1 MTHALYD
8 AAFMRNLINSIDR
21 PATKPL
27 LENAE
32 LLEDQLLLE
41 TEQQVHEILIPALN
55 LVFESYRGNVFEAD
69 SNGYTDEE
77 ILALSKKFPNI
88 KDLIAFHKS
97 IDPSKV
103 SSNVQDS
110 AMATAK
116 QAVNN
121 VMKKTRSRK
130 PIVKDPTTWVQ
141 NKEDRL
147 LQALDKADPKGKYS
161 KLGNIIRDLPA
172 VVKKYPKTANTIVG
186 LMGVAIPILSS
197 GYWWAAPATAILTKT
212 VMDVLNGS
220 SLKSAIGKNFAYGA
234 LGAAMG
240 FAGKNFDSLA
250 NTVDS
255 WLNGQSTPT
264 LSGDVD
270 PGSEMPRNPDL
281 SMRMDPELGG
291 DVEAGSEMPR
301 NPDLSMRMDPE
312 LGGDVEAGSEMPRNP
327 DLSNADSDAGS
338 GTGRRSFPGE
348 VGYDEPDRT
357 GTGIPSGE
365 AGDYA
370 ADRTGTGIPSGEAG
384 DYAADRT
391 GTGIPSGEA
400 GDYAQT
406 AALQPREY
414 TVKPGDT
421 LSTLAQKKDI
431 SVRELMAANPQIT
444 NPDQLRAGETINIPS
459 ETGSKTYDQGVGTAS
474 DTAKKMA
481 SGQYRNR

>member
-270 PGSEMPRNPDL
+270 
-281 SMRMDPELGG
+281 
-291 DVEAGSEMPR
+291 AGSEMPR

-348 VGYDEPDRT
+348 VGYDEPVPVVEPDSRPVRERPVDPYDPEIGT
-357 GTGIPSGE
+357 GTGTQDDDDASQIDRQTSGE

-370 ADRTGTGIPSGEAG
+370 PTVPIP
-384 DYAADRT
+384 
-391 GTGIPSGEA
+391 
-400 GDYAQT
+400 AQ
-406 AALQPREY
+406 EY
-414 TVKPGDT
+414 TVQKGDK
-421 LSTLAQKKDI
+421 LSTLAQKNNI

>member
-348 VGYDEPDRT
+348 VGYDEPVPVVEPDSRPVRERPVDPYDPEIGT
-357 GTGIPSGE
+357 GTGTQDDDDASQIDRQTSGE

-370 ADRTGTGIPSGEAG
+370 PTVPIP
-384 DYAADRT
+384 
-391 GTGIPSGEA
+391 
-400 GDYAQT
+400 AQ
-406 AALQPREY
+406 EY
-414 TVKPGDT
+414 TVQRGDN
-421 LSTLAQKKDI
+421 LSTLAQKNNI

>member
-301 NPDLSMRMDPE
+301 NPDLS
-312 LGGDVEAGSEMPRNP
+312 
-327 DLSNADSDAGS
+327 NADSDAGS

-348 VGYDEPDRT
+348 VGYDEP
-357 GTGIPSGE
+357 
-365 AGDYA
+365 
-370 ADRTGTGIPSGEAG
+370 
-384 DYAADRT
+384 DRT

>member
-8 AAFMRNLINSIDR
+8 ASFMRNLINSLDR
-21 PATKPL
+21 PAARPL

-32 LLEDQLLLE
+32 RLEDQLLLE

-77 ILALSKKFPNI
+77 ILALAKKFPNI
-88 KDLIAFHKS
+88 QDLIAFHKS

-110 AMATAK
+110 AIATAK

-130 PIVKDPTTWVQ
+130 PIVKDPATWVA
-141 NKEDRL
+141 NREDRL

-255 WLNGQSTPT
+255 WLNGQSSPT
-264 LSGDVD
+264 LS
-270 PGSEMPRNPDL
+270 
-281 SMRMDPELGG
+281 G

-327 DLSNADSDAGS
+327 DLSNAGSDASS

-384 DYAADRT
+384 DYA
-391 GTGIPSGEA
+391 
-400 GDYAQT
+400 QT
-406 AALQPREY
+406 AALQTREY
-414 TVKPGDT
+414 TVRPGDT
-421 LSTLAQKKDI
+421 LSDIAQRNGVSIQDI
-431 SVRELMAANPQIT
+431 QKANPQLT
-444 NPDQLRAGETINIPS
+444 GLNPDQIVAGRDKIMIPPP
-459 ETGSKTYDQGVGTAS
+459 TGNPVYQDGIGTAS
-474 DTAKKMA
+474 DTAKKLA

>member
-301 NPDLSMRMDPE
+301 NPDLS
-312 LGGDVEAGSEMPRNP
+312 
-327 DLSNADSDAGS
+327 NADSDAGS

-348 VGYDEPDRT
+348 VGYDEPVPVVEPDSRPVRERPVDPYDPEIGT
-357 GTGIPSGE
+357 GTGTQDDDDASQIDRQTSGE

-370 ADRTGTGIPSGEAG
+370 PTVPIP
-384 DYAADRT
+384 
-391 GTGIPSGEA
+391 
-400 GDYAQT
+400 AQ
-406 AALQPREY
+406 EY
-414 TVKPGDT
+414 TVQRGDN
-421 LSTLAQKKDI
+421 LSTLAQKNNI
-431 SVRELMAANPQIT
+431 SVRELIAANPQIT